1 MDNDQLKAVYDSPS
15 YNASEALRYLKDIDL
30 DNSELDSADRTVIY
44 DVVARLEQLS
54 LLDDGQGKQEG

>member
-15 YNASEALRYLKDIDL
+15 YSVSEALCHLRDIDL

-44 DVVARLEQLS
+44 DVVTRLEQLS
-54 LLDDGQGKQEG
+54 LLDNGQGKQEG